1 MAGKSSKK
9 NNLESFYAIIILS
22 FSMITYIITNSLTA
36 VIMVAAT
43 ILVCI
48 IFILF
53 LLNRKKIRRLKNSGI
68 SDIDQMDGFQFEYY
82 LNELFKSNGYTSQ
95 VTKSRGDYGAD
106 LILKR
111 DGEVI
116 AVQAKRHSK
125 PVGIKAIQEITAAK
139 GYYKANKAW
148 VVTNNSFTKQAIN
161 LASSLEVK
169 LIGRE
174 ELIKL
179 ILKMNPNASIST
191 GQILNTVTPKRKKC
205 KECGGD
211 LVVKK
216 GAYGRFYGC
225 SNYPRCKN
233 TEKL

>member
-1 MAGKSSKK
+1 MAKRSSKK

-22 FSMITYIITNSLTA
+22 FSMCTYMITNSLTA

-43 ILVCI
+43 ILVFI

-53 LLNRKKIRRLKNSGI
+53 LLNRKKINRLKNSGI

-125 PVGIKAIQEITAAK
+125 PVGLKAIQEITAAK
-139 GYYKANKAW
+139 GFYRANKAW

-161 LASSLEVK
+161 LASSLDVK

-174 ELIKL
+174 ELI
-179 ILKMNPNASIST
+179 
-191 GQILNTVTPKRKKC
+191 
-205 KECGGD
+205 
-211 LVVKK
+211 
-216 GAYGRFYGC
+216 
-225 SNYPRCKN
+225 
-233 TEKL
+233 